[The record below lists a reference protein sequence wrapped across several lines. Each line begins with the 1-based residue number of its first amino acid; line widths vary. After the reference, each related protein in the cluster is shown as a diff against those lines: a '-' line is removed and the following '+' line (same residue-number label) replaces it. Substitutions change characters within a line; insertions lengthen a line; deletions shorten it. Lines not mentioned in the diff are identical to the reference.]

1 MKVLKMKNILFV
13 IMSIFVLNISVYSND
28 THNNRFIIKFKNN
41 TNELRD
47 WKNSG
52 RVSEIDAIKSIVGK
66 HKIKPYIDNKL
77 LAMLKQHFDNYY
89 LLNNY
94 SISNSLER
102 IAYVEIEPSD
112 NLPYLV
118 KKIESLDFIQ
128 YAELEPI
135 SKLNDIPNDPMIGMQ
150 YYLQKIHAIEAWEF
164 LDSTKTITVGIVDTG
179 IDYTHEDIKDNIYNN
194 LGEMGLDSNNAD
206 KSTNGIDDDANG
218 YIDDWRGWDFSASSD
233 TIDGEDNDPM
243 PGNLHGTH
251 VGGTIGAIINNSI
264 GISPVAKYVK
274 LMPVK
279 AAADDSESKTMSNSY
294 QALLYAALKG
304 AKVINCSWGSTSK
317 SATEEEMVKTAQA
330 AGAIIVAAAGNDQS
344 YVEQYPA
351 SYPDVFSVAATD
363 SSDRKA
369 YFSNYHST
377 IDIAAPGVDIWATIP
392 ENGYRYLDG
401 TSMATPIVAA
411 VTAMTI
417 NKFPDYTPIQ
427 IQEHIKACSDNID
440 SLDYAYAGKIGKG
453 RINAYKALSTSNS
466 KSLIISNYTFI
477 ETDPD
482 YVYAPEEQVILK
494 INLKNILSKI
504 DNISAKAYSDYFMF
518 APKFTKDSAFV
529 GNLATNE
536 ISDTIEF
543 VFNIPWDASIDGDYE
558 IKIRVEGIDYNSVF
572 SIPITVNQSYR
583 TMSENNIIATL
594 NSRGNLGFNDYPSN
608 KQGFGFKYKNQA
620 SILFE
625 GAVLAAN
632 SPMQMSDVARASY
645 QMMQSRDFGFDKA
658 IEAKTKSQTFVKY
671 YDMADSTKCGVA
683 INQNAYQFKDNG
695 LENIL
700 ILDFDVTNIS
710 ERFLDSLFIGYF
722 FDWDIIN
729 SHKNYTYYDK
739 KNNIGITQ
747 LSGSDTTT
755 VIGVAFLESQK
766 TNFRAIDNDGT
777 SEDNFG
783 IYDGFDNYEKWTSL
797 SSGFQRSQSSITD
810 VSMVISNG
818 PHKLPI
824 NDTLKLTMIIA
835 ADTSIKSMSNSII
848 HARKVLSKMQ
858 EFKPRALFSNELK
871 ILNLYP
877 NPISSILNALIL
889 LPEAGNYKLYIS
901 DLNGK
906 IKKEIIEGSTNS
918 GLKKVVQVDT
928 RELAQGAYIL
938 VLEHN
943 GKQETAN
950 FVKVGTN

>member
-1 MKVLKMKNILFV
+1 MKKILLLIISLF
-13 IMSIFVLNISVYSND
+13 ILNISVYSND
-28 THNNRFIIKFKNN
+28 THNNRFIIKFKSN
-41 TNELRD
+41 TDELLK
-47 WKNSG
+47 WQESG
-52 RVSEIDAIKSIVGK
+52 RNSEIEAIKSIVGN

-77 LAMLKQHFDNYY
+77 LKMVKKHFDNYY
-89 LLNNY
+89 LLNYN
-94 SISNSLER
+94 SIVNSLVR
-102 IAYVEIEPSD
+102 IAYVEIKAND

-118 KKIESLDFIQ
+118 KKIEKLDFIQ

-164 LDSTKTITVGIVDTG
+164 LDSTKIITVGIVDTG

-194 LGEMGLDSNNAD
+194 PGEMGLDSNNAD

-251 VGGTIGAIINNSI
+251 VGGTIGAIVNNSI
-264 GISPVAKYVK
+264 GISPVAKFVK

-351 SYPDVFSVAATD
+351 SYPEVFSVAATD

-369 YFSNYHST
+369 YFSNYHSSL
-377 IDIAAPGVDIWATIP
+377 DIAAPGVDIWATIP

-427 IQEHIKACSDNID
+427 VQEHIKACSDNID
-440 SLDYAYAGKIGKG
+440 TLDNAYAGKIGKG
-453 RINAYKALSTSNS
+453 RVNAYKALSTSNA
-466 KSLIISNYTFI
+466 KSLIINDYEFV
-477 ETDPD
+477 ETEPD
-482 YVYAPEEQVILK
+482 FVYAPGEELLLK
-494 INLKNILSKI
+494 ISLKNILAKME
-504 DNISAKAYSDYFMF
+504 NVRAKAFTDYFMF
-518 APKFTKDSAFV
+518 SPTFIKDSAYV
-529 GNLATNE
+529 GSLATDSISE
-536 ISDTIEF
+536 IIEF
-543 VFNIPWDASIDGDYE
+543 AFVIPLDAGIDGDYE
-558 IKIRVEGIDYNSVF
+558 IKIRIEADDYKSVF

-583 TMSENNIIATL
+583 TMAENNIMATL
-594 NSRGNLGFNDYPSN
+594 NSRGNLGFNDYPTN

-625 GAVLAAN
+625 GALMAAT
-632 SPMQMSDVARASY
+632 SPIQMSDVARASY

-658 IEAKTKSQTFVKY
+658 IEAKTKSHTFVKF
-671 YDMADSTKCGVA
+671 YDMADSLKCGVS
-683 INQNAYQFKDNG
+683 INQNAYQFKDNV
-695 LENIL
+695 LENLL

-710 ERFLDSLFIGYF
+710 DRFLDSLFVGYF

-755 VIGVAFLESQK
+755 VIGVAFLDSKK
-766 TNFRAIDNDGT
+766 TNFRAIDNDGS

-797 SSGFQRSQSSITD
+797 SSGLQRSKSSITD

-824 NDTLKLTMIIA
+824 NDTLKLTMIIS
-835 ADTSIKSMSNSII
+835 ADTNLISMSNSII
-848 HARKVLSKMQ
+848 NARKVLSKMS
-858 EFKPRALFSNELK
+858 EFKSRPLFSNNLE
-871 ILNLYP
+871 ILNVYP
-877 NPISSILNALIL
+877 NPATTIINAIIQ
-889 LPEAGNYKLYIS
+889 LPEAGNYKLYVS
-901 DLNGK
+901 DINGK
-906 IKKEIIEGSTNS
+906 IKKDILEDKSSS
-918 GLKKVVQVDT
+918 GLKKIFQIDIK
-928 RELAQGAYIL
+928 ELSQGTYIL

-943 GKQETAN
+943 GKQESAN
-950 FVKVGTN
+950 FVNLEFN

>member
-1 MKVLKMKNILFV
+1 MKKILLLIISLF
-13 IMSIFVLNISVYSND
+13 ILNISVYSND
-28 THNNRFIIKFKNN
+28 THNNRFIIKFKSN
-41 TNELRD
+41 TAELLK
-47 WKNSG
+47 WQASG
-52 RVSEIDAIKSIVGK
+52 RNSEIEALRSIVGN
-66 HKIKPYIDNKL
+66 HKIKPYVDNKL
-77 LAMLKQHFDNYY
+77 LKMVKKHFDNYY
-89 LLNNY
+89 LLNYN
-94 SISNSLER
+94 SIGNSLER
-102 IAYVEIEPSD
+102 IAYVEIEAND

-118 KKIESLDFIQ
+118 KKIEKLDFIQ

-150 YYLQKIHAIEAWEF
+150 YYLQKIHAIEAWEL
-164 LDSTKTITVGIVDTG
+164 LDSTKIITVGIVDTG

-194 LGEMGLDSNNAD
+194 PGEMGLDSNNAD

-264 GISPVAKYVK
+264 GISPVAKFVK

-317 SATEEEMVKTAQA
+317 SATEQEMVKTAQA

-351 SYPDVFSVAATD
+351 SYPEVFSVAATD

-427 IQEHIKACSDNID
+427 VQEHIKACSDNID
-440 SLDYAYAGKIGKG
+440 TLDYAYAGKIGKG
-453 RINAYKALSTSNS
+453 RINAYKALSTSNA
-466 KSLIISNYTFI
+466 KSLIINHYEFF
-477 ETDPD
+477 ETEPD
-482 YVYAPEEQVILK
+482 FVYAPEEEVILK
-494 INLKNILSKI
+494 ISLKNILS
-504 DNISAKAYSDYFMF
+504 NMENFSAKAFTDYFMF
-518 APKFTKDSAFV
+518 SPKFTKDSAFF
-529 GNLATNE
+529 GSLATNE
-536 ISDTIEF
+536 ISDTLDF
-543 VFNIPWDASIDGDYE
+543 VFQIPWDAGIDGDYE
-558 IKIRVEGIDYNSVF
+558 IKIKIEGDDYKSIF

-583 TMSENNIIATL
+583 TMSENNITATL
-594 NSRGNLGFNDYPSN
+594 NSRGNLGFNDYPTN

-625 GAVLAAN
+625 GALMAAT

-658 IEAKTKSQTFVKY
+658 IEAKSKSHTFVKF
-671 YDMADSTKCGVA
+671 YDIADSTKCGVA

-710 ERFLDSLFIGYF
+710 DRFLDSLFVGYF

-755 VIGVAFLESQK
+755 IIGVAFLDSKK
-766 TNFRAIDNDGT
+766 TNFRAIDNDG
-777 SEDNFG
+777 SSSDNFG

-797 SSGFQRSQSSITD
+797 SSGLQRSKSSITD

-824 NDTLKLTMIIA
+824 SDTLKLTMIIS
-835 ADTSIKSMSNSII
+835 ADTNLISMSNSII
-848 HARKVLSKMQ
+848 NARKVLSKMS
-858 EFKPRALFSNELK
+858 EFKSRPLFSNNLE
-871 ILNLYP
+871 ILNVYP
-877 NPISSILNALIL
+877 NPASTSLNALIQ

-901 DLNGK
+901 DINGK
-906 IKKEIIEGSTNS
+906 IKKDILEGKSSS
-918 GLKKVVQVDT
+918 GLKKIFQIDIK
-928 RELAQGAYIL
+928 ELSQGTYIL

-943 GKQETAN
+943 GKQDTAN
-950 FVKVGTN
+950 FVKLELN